1 MKAGIGRKK
10 FLMIK
15 TDTEVKEKMRK
26 QEVRKVSE
34 NMYEK
39 ILMKFFLPNKSDST
53 QFFFVVISLL
63 AYL

>member
-1 MKAGIGRKK
+1 
-10 FLMIK
+10 MIK

-39 ILMKFFLPNKSDST
+39 ILMKNFFQQK
-53 QFFFVVISLL
+53 
-63 AYL
+63 